1 MTWRTISEVLGA
13 EFVEASR
20 VSPPPADQADGEALA
35 ARPPVWVGGTNYL
48 PWLHVRLFLEYQT
61 AEAQQH
67 DAAGRECDTPAACC
81 VASKEDPDGN
91 HGETLSR
98 ESEA

>member
-1 MTWRTISEVLGA
+1 MTWRTVSELLDA

-20 VSPPPADQADGEALA
+20 VSPPPADQAGDQALA
-35 ARPPVWVGGTNYL
+35 ARPPVRVGGTNYL
-48 PWLHVRLFLEYQT
+48 PWLHVRLFLENK

-67 DAAGRECDTPAACC
+67 DAAGRGSDTPAACC
-81 VASKEDPDGN
+81 VASKEVPDGN